1 MEPDTTPY
9 VAKRAFVTARYNV
22 SNKEL
27 AERMADAPDM
37 GGSLLVGLNAFM
49 EQKMTAKGMKNWR
62 EMGNI
67 HLRDA
72 QQQELSERGRTDAAF
87 DACYMFARC
96 IVGEKSELYKHPD
109 RSIFVLAATAL
120 GWDDRVL
127 RPARKHVY
135 ARDNPLRDASQFD
148 ALMALALRLKDAL
161 DADGIPAESDT

>member
-49 EQKMTAKGMKNWR
+49 EQKMTEKCTKTWR

-67 HLRDA
+67 HLRDT
-72 QQQELSERGRTDAAF
+72 QQQELSQRGRTDAAF
-87 DACYMFARC
+87 DACYLYARS
-96 IVGEKSELYKHPD
+96 IVGEKSELYTHPD
-109 RSIFVLAATAL
+109 RSIFVLAATEL

-135 ARDNPLRDASQFD
+135 VRDNPLRDISQFD
-148 ALMALALRLKDAL
+148 VLLALALRLKGAL
-161 DADGIPAESDT
+161 AADDVYSEGPP

>member
-1 MEPDTTPY
+1 MTLLM
-9 VAKRAFVTARYNV
+9 TARCDV
-22 SNKEL
+22 SNEQL
-27 AERMADAPDM
+27 ADRTTAAPDM

-127 RPARKHVY
+127 RPARKHVH
-135 ARDNPLRDASQFD
+135 ARDNPLRDASQFE
-148 ALMALALRLKDAL
+148 ALLELALRLKGAL
-161 DADGIPAESDT
+161 DASGASAEGPP